1 MTDPEV
7 KQVVIEVLAEMRG
20 RGDDLGSIEE
30 ALPLLSA
37 YLERFAAPRFTC
49 SMVGIRP
56 TAPLE
61 FEGLEGLAAAWADYG
76 EAFEA
81 VRAELDEVLESENH
95 VVILV
100 NQVATTRH
108 DGVEITPAER
118 RWCSKFAGDR
128 VQRLEFHLDREVA
141 LRAAGLEPG
150 A

>member
-20 RGDDLGSIEE
+20 RADLGSMEE

-37 YLERFAAPRFTC
+37 YLERFAAPGFTC
-49 SMVGIRP
+49 SMVGIPP

-61 FEGLEGLAAAWADYG
+61 FEGIEGLAAAWGDYG
-76 EAFEA
+76 EAFEE

-100 NQVATTRH
+100 NQVAITRH
-108 DGVEITPAER
+108 DGVQITQPSAMVLE
-118 RWCSKFAGDR
+118 FAGDR
-128 VQRLEFHLDREVA
+128 VQRLEFPLDREVA